1 MPRVS
6 GMHCLIM
13 VCGVG
18 SFMEKIWE
26 VFLCTFGFLVLIL
39 LILKDVIFG
48 GACVSLLESWI
59 EDSLGSRGRGVLYAL
74 EKKEL
79 LVCWIDRIYRRSLL
93 VGYRFMCMLL
103 FQALKTR
110 HGGTGGIWK
119 SAEDLNLW
127 GSCMMEWN
135 GYVNSLISLGITI
148 NSSQDQLLWGWDI
161 RDGVILAK
169 KAYEEIA
176 LVNWIPSGKWW
187 NECIWKLIVPYKIIF
202 FSWLLFSKKILVW

>member
-1 MPRVS
+1 
-6 GMHCLIM
+6 
-13 VCGVG
+13 
-18 SFMEKIWE
+18 
-26 VFLCTFGFLVLIL
+26 
-39 LILKDVIFG
+39 
-48 GACVSLLESWI
+48 
-59 EDSLGSRGRGVLYAL
+59 
-74 EKKEL
+74 
-79 LVCWIDRIYRRSLL
+79 
-93 VGYRFMCMLL
+93 MLL

-110 HGGTGGIWK
+110 HGGTSGIWK
-119 SAEDLNLW
+119 SVEDLNLW

-161 RDGVILAK
+161 KDGVISAK
-169 KAYEEIA
+169 KASEEIA